1 MLQHFLDEFL
11 SFVPFQ
17 LPQLIDLAHIRERIL
32 YDDYALLAFDIPGE
46 YDLEEIMDMLE
57 DDMELIMLYHHILSC
72 QIKYHHSTCAY
83 SNPNFGQMFKM
94 NALTDDNGKVS
105 SISVTIYDSLE
116 YMCSDLC
123 LDLKLHENS
132 GIFKYK
138 RSKDTLLLDFM

>member
-1 MLQHFLDEFL
+1 M
-11 SFVPFQ
+11 SN
-17 LPQLIDLAHIRERIL
+17 
-32 YDDYALLAFDIPGE
+32 
-46 YDLEEIMDMLE
+46 LE
-57 DDMELIMLYHHILSC
+57 
-72 QIKYHHSTCAY
+72 KYHGVIPAFYACY
-83 SNPNFGQMFKM
+83 
-94 NALTDDNGKVS
+94 DDNGKVS

>member
-57 DDMELIMLYHHILSC
+57 DDMELIMLYHHIPSC
-72 QIKYHHSTCAY
+72 QIKYHHTSPY
-83 SNPNFGQMFKM
+83 P
-94 NALTDDNGKVS
+94 
-105 SISVTIYDSLE
+105 
-116 YMCSDLC
+116 
-123 LDLKLHENS
+123 
-132 GIFKYK
+132 
-138 RSKDTLLLDFM
+138 